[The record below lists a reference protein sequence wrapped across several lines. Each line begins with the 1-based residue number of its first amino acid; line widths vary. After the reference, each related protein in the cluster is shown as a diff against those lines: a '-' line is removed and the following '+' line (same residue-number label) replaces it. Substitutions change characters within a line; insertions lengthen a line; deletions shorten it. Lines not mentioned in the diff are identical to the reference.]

1 MTLRIIIAAT
11 LVPVVVVVAAVALY
25 FAMGWGNS
33 GMDSGR
39 LMFVSD
45 RDGDG
50 EIDLSEEYVM
60 NADGSGV
67 TRMNH
72 NEVAGGGIDFVT
84 YVMNKE
90 DRSKVTFNQAKGGDA
105 SQSPDGLRIFA
116 SDWDGDNEIYVMNSD
131 ESGVT
136 LLTHN
141 AMKGE
146 FEYQTPQGIASFTSA
161 TGGFE
166 TYLAQSYGS
175 GVTQLTHNEADDSY
189 AFWSPDGRIS
199 FISDRDG
206 DFEIYVMNSD
216 GSGVTQL
223 THNEAVDGIPSWSPD
238 GRHIAFASDRD
249 GDYEIYVMNSD
260 GSGVRQLTHNETDD
274 FLQNWLPM
282 PDTPS
287 PS

>member
-1 MTLRIIIAAT
+1 
-11 LVPVVVVVAAVALY
+11 
-25 FAMGWGNS
+25 
-33 GMDSGR
+33 MDSGR

-50 EIDLSEEYVM
+50 EIDPNEEYVM

-67 TRMNH
+67 TRMSH
-72 NEVAGGGIDFVT
+72 KEAGGVRIDFVES
-84 YVMNKE
+84 VMHE
-90 DRSKVTFNQAKGGDA
+90 DGPSVTLNEAKGGNT
-105 SQSPDGLRIFA
+105 SQSPDGLRVFA
-116 SDWDGDNEIYVMNSD
+116 SDRDGDFEIYMMNPY

-136 LLTHN
+136 LLSHN

-146 FEYQTPQGIASFTSA
+146 YEYQTPQGIVSFTSA

-189 AFWSPDGRIS
+189 VFWSPDGRIS

-206 DFEIYVMNSD
+206 DREIYVMNPD

-238 GRHIAFASDRD
+238 GRHIAFASNRD

-260 GSGVRQLTHNETDD
+260 GSGVTQLTHNETDD
-274 FLQNWLPM
+274 FLQNWLPV
-282 PDTPS
+282 PDAPS
-287 PS
+287 PG

>member
-1 MTLRIIIAAT
+1 MTLRIIIASA
-11 LVPVVVVVAAVALY
+11 LVPIVVVVAAIALY
-25 FAMGWGNS
+25 FAMGWGDS
-33 GMDSGR
+33 DMDSGR

-67 TRMNH
+67 TPMNH
-72 NEVAGGGIDFVT
+72 NEAGGGGIDFVRS
-84 YVMNKE
+84 VMHE
-90 DRSKVTFNQAKGGDA
+90 DGSSVTLNEAKDGDT
-105 SQSPDGLRIFA
+105 SQSPDGLRVFA
-116 SDWDGDNEIYVMNSD
+116 SDRDGDFEIYVMNPD

-136 LLTHN
+136 LLAHN

-146 FEYQTPQGIASFTSA
+146 YEYQTPQGIVSFTSG

-175 GVTQLTHNEADDSY
+175 GVTQLTHNDVDDGY
-189 AFWSPDGRIS
+189 AFWAPGGRIS

-223 THNEAVDGIPSWSPD
+223 THNEVDDYVTGWFP
-238 GRHIAFASDRD
+238 AS
-249 GDYEIYVMNSD
+249 SA
-260 GSGVRQLTHNETDD
+260 
-274 FLQNWLPM
+274 
-282 PDTPS
+282 TP
-287 PS
+287 